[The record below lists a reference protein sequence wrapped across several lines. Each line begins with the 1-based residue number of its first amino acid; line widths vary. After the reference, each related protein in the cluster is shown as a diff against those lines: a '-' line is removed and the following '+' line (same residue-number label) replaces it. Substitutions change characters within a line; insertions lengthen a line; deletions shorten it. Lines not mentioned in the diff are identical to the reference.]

1 MKAKN
6 SAIVGATIALMVSV
20 SVLSLM
26 WYGVSGVLR
35 LRNLDLTVV
44 FWPSSLML
52 TTGWR
57 SSFPGITITISSIAV
72 NCLLYAGIAVA
83 IDTLVRA
90 IARSSRMGSLGANS

>member
-35 LRNLDLTVV
+35 LRNLDLTGA

-52 TTGWR
+52 TTGWC
-57 SSFPGITITISSIAV
+57 SSFRGITITVLSVAI

-90 IARSSRMGSLGANS
+90 IARSIAPGSLGANS